1 MEQQDTHPATD
12 QGEQIALLELADA
25 FGTVVKSS
33 EIK

>member
-1 MEQQDTHPATD
+1 MEQDTPPAAD
-12 QGEQIALLELADA
+12 WGEQVALLELADA